1 MEIQG
6 KVFDKEDYRKR
17 IQNITKKA
25 KRHLRKGKEKGKRKG
40 ERKADKNKREN
51 KSKIAKM
58 IVIRIGNSKCKS
70 MLW

>member
-58 IVIRIGNSKCKS
+58 KSKS
-70 MLW
+70 LEG